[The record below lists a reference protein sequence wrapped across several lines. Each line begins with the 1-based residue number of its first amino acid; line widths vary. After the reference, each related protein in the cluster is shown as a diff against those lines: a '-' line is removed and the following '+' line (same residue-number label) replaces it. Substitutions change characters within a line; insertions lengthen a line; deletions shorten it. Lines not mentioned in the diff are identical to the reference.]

1 MKFRAIASA
10 AAVGLLVLGSA
21 NADTVQDLGPV
32 SIGAPLSF
40 AGLTAVGPFND
51 IFTFSMP
58 DNGGSGYS
66 VSNFMLLPGLYNTV
80 LATMTLVSNPDGILY
95 NADDTSIGSSTAPGG
110 ETINLAVGPTMG
122 GNYYLNVTGIG
133 NGEAGGI
140 YTGAISVSAVPEPET
155 YAMMLAGL
163 GAVGFLAARRRRQG

>member
-1 MKFRAIASA
+1 MKFSPIASA
-10 AAVGLLVLGSA
+10 ALASLLAFGSA
-21 NADTVQDLGPV
+21 HATEYDLGPV
-32 SIGAPLSF
+32 TIGTPLSF

-66 VSNFMLLPGLYNTV
+66 VSNFALLPGLYDTV
-80 LATMTLVSNPDGILY
+80 LATMSLVSNPDGILY
-95 NADDTSIGSSTAPGG
+95 NADDVVVDSSTAPGG
-110 ETINLAVGPTMG
+110 SLINLAVGPTPG
-122 GNYYLNVTGIG
+122 GSYYLNVTGIG
-133 NGEAGGI
+133 TGSQGGI

-163 GAVGFLAARRRRQG
+163 GAIGFMASRRRRQG